1 MRCAKCGFSN
11 IHGAKFCSECGSPLQ
26 MPGADRPNRSANRKV
41 IKLPSDMSN
50 EPTTPIERPWEVR
63 VPKRDGATPT
73 TPGSASAPGAAASSD
88 KTPTPRRR
96 ASAAATTG
104 KIPVIKRPTSES
116 GRVPDEDRAATRT
129 ARTTTT
135 STGARSAAS
144 ATTPILIDDF
154 AAEPAPTRS
163 AGTTGDIPGSRT
175 RRSVRHD
182 TTRTTR
188 NTTGDRKRFV
198 IILIALLVICCLVAF
213 GVFLANSGSKSK
225 TVSFDTDGGTVI
237 GNQYILENGK
247 LERPANPTRPGYTFD
262 GWYLD
267 ANYNEEASFPID
279 VTQDMTLYAKWKQ
292 ESSSSALPGS
302 ISTTT
307 PGTTTP
313 GSDTTTPGATTGNST
328 GSSSGSTSSTSTG
341 GNSGSSGS
349 SSGAATSG
357 GSGGASSG
365 GNTGGNTGGSSG
377 GTSGGNTP
385 SGGNTGGDNLNG
397 PGVSNGAVNIAM
409 VASNG
414 RTLTGTVSLHD
425 GYVIPNSSEK
435 AYSIDELRAL
445 GLNDAELCIA
455 RNEPYAR
462 QGYSFRNPNLQAYF
476 NARSWYHNTGWRGQL
491 PADSAGYITAHNL
504 LALAEQTP
512 GASQWLHLRMR

>member
-26 MPGADRPNRSANRKV
+26 MPGADRSNRSANRKV

-73 TPGSASAPGAAASSD
+73 TPGSTSAPGAATSSD
-88 KTPTPRRR
+88 KAPTPRRR
-96 ASAAATTG
+96 TGAAATTG
-104 KIPVIKRPTSES
+104 KIPVIKRPASES
-116 GRVPDEDRAATRT
+116 GRVPDEDRATART
-129 ARTTTT
+129 ARTTTA
-135 STGARSAAS
+135 STGARSAAG
-144 ATTPILIDDF
+144 TTAPILIDDF
-154 AAEPAPTRS
+154 AAEPAPMRS
-163 AGTTGDIPGSRT
+163 AGTTGDVPGSRT
-175 RRSVRHD
+175 RRSVHRD
-182 TTRTTR
+182 TTRTPR

-198 IILIALLVICCLVAF
+198 VILIALLIICCLVAF
-213 GVFLANSGSKSK
+213 GVFLANSGNKSK

-279 VTQDMTLYAKWKQ
+279 VTQYMTLYAKWKQ

-313 GSDTTTPGATTGNST
+313 GSDATTPGAATGNST
-328 GSSSGSTSSTSTG
+328 GSNSGSTGSTSTG

-349 SSGAATSG
+349 SSGAAISG
-357 GSGGASSG
+357 GSSGTGSG

-377 GTSGGNTP
+377 GTSGDSAP

-414 RTLTGTVSLHD
+414 RTLTGTVNLHD

-462 QGYSFRNPNLQAYF
+462 QGYSFRNPGLQAYF
-476 NARSWYHNTGWRGQL
+476 NARSWYHNTGWRGEL

>member
-73 TPGSASAPGAAASSD
+73 TPGPASAPGAAASSD

-104 KIPVIKRPTSES
+104 KIPVIKRPASES
-116 GRVPDEDRAATRT
+116 GRVSDEDRAATRT
-129 ARTTTT
+129 ARTTA
-135 STGARSAAS
+135 STGARSAAGT
-144 ATTPILIDDF
+144 TTPILIDDF
-154 AAEPAPTRS
+154 AAEPTPTRS
-163 AGTTGDIPGSRT
+163 TGATGDIPGART
-175 RRSVRHD
+175 RRNVRHD
-182 TTRTTR
+182 TTRTPR
-188 NTTGDRKRFV
+188 NTTGDGKRFV
-198 IILIALLVICCLVAF
+198 VILIALLIICCLVAF

-313 GSDTTTPGATTGNST
+313 GSDTTTSGATTGNST
-328 GSSSGSTSSTSTG
+328 GSSSGSTGSTSTG

-349 SSGAATSG
+349 SSGAAISG
-357 GSGGASSG
+357 GSSGASSG
-365 GNTGGNTGGSSG
+365 GSTGGSTGGSSG
-377 GTSGGNTP
+377 STSGGSAP

-414 RTLTGTVSLHD
+414 RTLTGTVNLHD

-476 NARSWYHNTGWRGQL
+476 NARSWYHNTGWRGEL

>member
-26 MPGADRPNRSANRKV
+26 MPGADRSNRSANRKV

-73 TPGSASAPGAAASSD
+73 TLGSASAAGAAASSD
-88 KTPTPRRR
+88 RTPTPRRR
-96 ASAAATTG
+96 TSTAATTG
-104 KIPVIKRPTSES
+104 KIPAIKHPTNES
-116 GRVPDEDRAATRT
+116 GRVSDEDRAATRT
-129 ARTTTT
+129 ARTATA
-135 STGARSAAS
+135 STEARSAAG
-144 ATTPILIDDF
+144 ATTPILIGDF
-154 AAEPAPTRS
+154 ATEQTPARP

-182 TTRTTR
+182 TTRMPR
-188 NTTGDRKRFV
+188 NTTSDRKRFV
-198 IILIALLVICCLVAF
+198 IILIALLLICCLVAL
-213 GVFLANSGSKSK
+213 GVFLANSGNKSK

-237 GNQYILENGK
+237 GNQYILEDGK

-279 VTQDMTLYAKWKQ
+279 VTQDMTLYAKWKE
-292 ESSSSALPGS
+292 ESSSSTLPGS

-313 GSDTTTPGATTGNST
+313 GSDATTPGATTGNST
-328 GSSSGSTSSTSTG
+328 GSNSGSTGSTSTG

-349 SSGAATSG
+349 ASGAAISG

-365 GNTGGNTGGSSG
+365 DNAGGS
-377 GTSGGNTP
+377 TSGPSGSTSSGSTP

-397 PGVSNGAVNIAM
+397 PGVSNGAVNIAI
-409 VASNG
+409 VAANG
-414 RTLTGTVSLHD
+414 RTLTGTVNLHD

-462 QGYSFRNPNLQAYF
+462 QGYSFRNPGLQAYF
-476 NARSWYHNTGWRGQL
+476 NARSWYHNTGWRGEL
-491 PADSAGYITAHNL
+491 PANSAGYITAHNL

-512 GASQWLHLRMR
+512 GASQWLHLRTR

>member
-26 MPGADRPNRSANRKV
+26 MPGADRSNRSANRKV

-63 VPKRDGATPT
+63 VPRRGNTTPT
-73 TPGSASAPGAAASSD
+73 TSSSTSTSGATTNPD
-88 KTPTPRRR
+88 KTPTARRR
-96 ASAAATTG
+96 TSTAATTG
-104 KIPVIKRPTSES
+104 KIPVVKRPASEPNRAS
-116 GRVPDEDRAATRT
+116 DEDRAA
-129 ARTTTT
+129 ARPARAATTG
-135 STGARSAAS
+135 TGARSATAD
-144 ATTPILIDDF
+144 AATPILIDDF
-154 AAEPAPTRS
+154 ATEPTRTRPT
-163 AGTTGDIPGSRT
+163 GTTGDISGSRT

-182 TTRTTR
+182 ATRTSR
-188 NTTGDRKRFV
+188 DTTGDRKKFI
-198 IILIALLVICCLVAF
+198 IILIALLLICCLVAL
-213 GVFLANSGSKSK
+213 GVFLANSGNKDK

-279 VTQDMTLYAKWKQ
+279 VTQDMTLYAKWK
-292 ESSSSALPGS
+292 EASSTSTLPGS

-307 PGTTTP
+307 PGAATP
-313 GSDTTTPGATTGNST
+313 DSDATTPGATTGNST
-328 GSSSGSTSSTSTG
+328 GSGSGSTGSTSTG

-349 SSGAATSG
+349 GSGAAISG
-357 GSGGASSG
+357 GSGGASSS
-365 GNTGGNTGGSSG
+365 GNTGGSSG
-377 GTSGGNTP
+377 NTSGSGTP
-385 SGGNTGGDNLNG
+385 SGGNAGGDNLNG
-397 PGVSNGAVNIAM
+397 PGVNNGAVNIVM
-409 VASNG
+409 VAANG
-414 RTLTGTVSLHD
+414 RTLTGTVNLHD

-462 QGYSFRNPNLQAYF
+462 QGYSFRNPGLQAYF
-476 NARSWYHNTGWRGQL
+476 NARSWYHNTGWRGEL

>member
-96 ASAAATTG
+96 TGAAATTG

-116 GRVPDEDRAATRT
+116 SRVPDEDRAATRT
-129 ARTTTT
+129 ARATTT
-135 STGARSAAS
+135 STGARSAAG

-154 AAEPAPTRS
+154 AAEPTPTRS
-163 AGTTGDIPGSRT
+163 AGATGDIPGSRT

-182 TTRTTR
+182 TTRTPR
-188 NTTGDRKRFV
+188 NTTGDGKRFV
-198 IILIALLVICCLVAF
+198 VILIALLIICCLVAF
-213 GVFLANSGSKSK
+213 GVFLANSGSQSK

-279 VTQDMTLYAKWKQ
+279 VTQDMTLYAKWK
-292 ESSSSALPGS
+292 EASSTGTLPGS

-313 GSDTTTPGATTGNST
+313 GSDATTSGATTGNST
-328 GSSSGSTSSTSTG
+328 GSSSGSTGSTSTG
-341 GNSGSSGS
+341 GNFGSSGS
-349 SSGAATSG
+349 SSGTAISG
-357 GSGGASSG
+357 GSSGASSG
-365 GNTGGNTGGSSG
+365 SSTEGNTGGSSG
-377 GTSGGNTP
+377 GTSGSNTP

-409 VASNG
+409 VAFNG
-414 RTLTGTVSLHD
+414 RTLTGTVNLHD

>member
-292 ESSSSALPGS
+292 ESSSSALPALS
-302 ISTTT
+302 QRLRRARQRLAPT
-307 PGTTTP
+307 PPHPVPRPVTRRAPARVRPARHRREAIPVVREAAPALPFPAARAAPARAAAPEAAPVARAAVPRVAALRVVATP
-313 GSDTTTPGATTGNST
+313 VATT
-328 GSSSGSTSSTSTG
+328 
-341 GNSGSSGS
+341 
-349 SSGAATSG
+349 
-357 GSGGASSG
+357 
-365 GNTGGNTGGSSG
+365 
-377 GTSGGNTP
+377 
-385 SGGNTGGDNLNG
+385 
-397 PGVSNGAVNIAM
+397 
-409 VASNG
+409 
-414 RTLTGTVSLHD
+414 
-425 GYVIPNSSEK
+425 
-435 AYSIDELRAL
+435 
-445 GLNDAELCIA
+445 
-455 RNEPYAR
+455 
-462 QGYSFRNPNLQAYF
+462 
-476 NARSWYHNTGWRGQL
+476 
-491 PADSAGYITAHNL
+491 
-504 LALAEQTP
+504 
-512 GASQWLHLRMR
+512 